1 MFGVNPEFL
10 AQWII
15 DLVLDMEDQKSKKPY
30 TDTRISENAWI
41 RTFDPSVTDSE
52 EYVWHRDENDRIVTV
67 LEGDGWQFQFDDD
80 IPKIINRNE
89 TIIVPKMVYHRLL
102 VGKTPLKLRIEEVV
116 DVIY

>member
-1 MFGVNPEFL
+1 MSLYLDADKFMD
-10 AQWII
+10 WILELI
-15 DLVLDMEDQKSKKPY
+15 TDNEAKPY
-30 TDTRISENAWI
+30 IDERISESVWI
-41 RTFDPSVTDSE
+41 RTFDPFVTESE

-67 LEGDGWQFQFDDD
+67 LEGEGWQFQFDND